1 MATIL
6 KIKRS
11 STNPTATPSGLGQG
25 ELAYGEGTSTYTD
38 AQGATVVSHG
48 KLFVGKGTET
58 GGVAAGLD
66 IIGGKYFTDL
76 LDHGHGT
83 ITANSAAIVDSA
95 KKVDEWNVDNI
106 TLNGNTISTT
116 NSNGDL
122 TIDTNG
128 TGDVIL
134 AGSSTVGD
142 NLFKINDGS
151 TDRFVVDSFSGAVD
165 ISSPTLSAADTLLNI
180 SSTWNNAG
188 ATFYG
193 IDLDVTNTSSDS
205 SSRLLNLSVG
215 GSDKFNVDLDGN
227 VYLTGSIS
235 YANAVDFN
243 IQDNTADAFVVKEGT
258 NHYIDID
265 TTDAAELLTLGNDI
279 TTVDVVVEDNAASA
293 FAVKEGSNEYIAVD
307 TTDGSEL
314 ITFGTGNVDIDN
326 DLNIDGGDL
335 TTNQTSFN
343 LLNTTAT
350 TVNAFGAATTIDIGA
365 SSGTTS
371 INNNLDVDLDL
382 NVDGGDITTNQTT
395 FNLINA
401 NATTVNFA
409 GAGTDIQIGA
419 ATGTTNINNNLDV
432 DGDVNID
439 GGDLT
444 VSTTT
449 FNLANTNAT
458 TVNAFGTASTINMGA
473 AGGTMTVA
481 NDTVDLDGDLNV
493 DGGDL
498 TTNLTSFNLLN
509 TSATTVNFAGAA
521 TTIEIG
527 SASGTTNVNNNL
539 DVDGDVNIDGGDLT
553 ASTTTFNLVNSTATT
568 VNAFGDASTINM
580 GAAGGTMTVAN
591 DTVDLDGDL
600 NVDGGDITTSL
611 TSFNLLNTNATTVN
625 FAGAGTDIQ
634 IGAAT
639 GTTNINNDLDVDG
652 DVSIDG
658 GDLDGT
664 TTTFN
669 LLATPTTVNFAAAGT
684 DIQIGSATG
693 TTNVNNDLDVDGD
706 VSIDGGD
713 LDGTTST
720 FNLLATPT
728 TVNFAAA
735 GTDVQIGSSTGT
747 TNINNDLDVDGDVNI
762 DGGDLTVSTTTFN
775 LANTTATTVNFAGAA
790 TAVEIGSSSGTTS
803 VNNNL
808 DVDGDV
814 NVDGGD
820 LTTNQTTFNLINTNA
835 TTVNAFGAATNLNI
849 GNSSTE
855 VDFGDLRIVGSTIYS
870 DNAGAQTITIDPFPA
885 GGDSGGNVVVRGNLQ
900 VSGTTTTVNSTQ
912 MTINDP
918 VFTLGDSISEKTV
931 TAAALSGQADIT
943 LDDVAGLNVGDLVS
957 GNAAI
962 PAGAAIQSIAG
973 TTVTL
978 DANLTSGISASTNT
992 APVTLTFTQGA
1003 DDNKDRGIEFK
1014 YFNGSLKQGFF
1025 GYDESGIS
1033 EDVVNY
1039 YFTYIPEA
1047 TNTAQ
1052 VFSGTVGKAY
1062 FDTVKLEMG
1071 TDKGI
1076 PFFDQY
1082 KRLTRT
1088 EAAGTSDAT
1097 TSYQIL
1103 TVNASGVPLWTT
1115 TIDGGTY

>member
-128 TGDVIL
+128 TGDVIF

-193 IDLDVTNTSSDS
+193 IDLDVTNTASDS
-205 SSRLLNLSVG
+205 GSRLLNLSVG
-215 GSDKFNVDLDGN
+215 GSDKFNVDLAGN

-279 TTVDVVVEDNAASA
+279 TTVDVVVEDNTASA

-314 ITFGTGNVDIDN
+314 ITFSTGNVDIDN

-335 TTNQTSFN
+335 TTNVTGTFNLLNTNATTVNFAGAATTLVIGNASGNFNVDATGNTDLGGDLNVDGDDLTTSQTTFN

-382 NVDGGDITTNQTT
+382 NVDGGDITTNQT
-395 FNLINA
+395 
-401 NATTVNFA
+401 
-409 GAGTDIQIGA
+409 
-419 ATGTTNINNNLDV
+419 
-432 DGDVNID
+432 
-439 GGDLT
+439 
-444 VSTTT
+444 
-449 FNLANTNAT
+449 
-458 TVNAFGTASTINMGA
+458 
-473 AGGTMTVA
+473 
-481 NDTVDLDGDLNV
+481 
-493 DGGDL
+493 
-498 TTNLTSFNLLN
+498 SFNLLN
-509 TSATTVNFAGAA
+509 TNATTVNFAGAA

-527 SASGTTNVNNNL
+527 SASGTTNVNNDL

-553 ASTTTFNLVNSTATT
+553 VSTATFNLANSTATT
-568 VNAFGDASTINM
+568 VNAFGAASTINM

-600 NVDGGDITTSL
+600 NVDGGDITTNQ
-611 TSFNLLNTNATTVN
+611 TTFNLLNTNATTVN

-684 DIQIGSATG
+684 DVQIGSATG

-978 DANLTSGISASTNT
+978 DANLTSGIAASTNT